1 MELVMMIILNTF
13 SLLHAWLILH
23 LITKSSA
30 SVLVT
35 NDVWWTVL
43 IKGWSTKYICNIDVA
58 MLFLMLASV
67 TMMAIDGEEDDCKTI
82 LLSYWKHSLSFFLLA
97 KLKENCSGKLST
109 ILEPRKSSGWKGK
122 NNGKILYSLLFELI
136 R

>member
-1 MELVMMIILNTF
+1 
-13 SLLHAWLILH
+13 
-23 LITKSSA
+23 
-30 SVLVT
+30 
-35 NDVWWTVL
+35 
-43 IKGWSTKYICNIDVA
+43 
-58 MLFLMLASV
+58 MLASV